1 LLTLLK
7 TNIQDNY
14 KINLENSNQ
23 EQTPP
28 EPEKSGELNTL
39 TETYSPYPLISPVAA
54 AFLGLIGGFILYQG
68 LGSVLTV
75 LIFGSDLEAIPVDG
89 LRFTTIVGQILF
101 IFLPALFFSKWIYGD
116 ISKIISLKLPEWKEL
131 LLFILGIIILTPLLQ
146 SYLYIQNYIIE
157 RWAES
162 SQFINSIKF
171 LIDSLNEL
179 IEKTFGNLI
188 HADNFA
194 EMLLVIITI
203 SIIPAICEEVMFRG
217 YIQRSFGFKFKSHIA
232 ALLTALFFALYH
244 FNPYGLIPL
253 AIIGFY
259 LGFAAYSSQSLFIP
273 IVLHFLNNFFAV
285 MLYFIIGDD
294 ELFKSN
300 VSDTEALDANVIYFF
315 LLLLMFITIV
325 ILIKNYYKK
334 RTNVMEV

>member
-1 LLTLLK
+1 ME
-7 TNIQDNY
+7 NY
-14 KINLENSNQ
+14 NQ
-23 EQTPP
+23 EQNQP
-28 EPEKSGELNTL
+28 EPENSTEQQTL
-39 TETYSPYPLISPVAA
+39 VESYSPYPLISPVAA
-54 AFLGLIGGFILYQG
+54 AFLGLIGGFILYQFVGG
-68 LGSVLTV
+68 LMTL
-75 LIFGSDLEAIPVDG
+75 LIFGFDLEAAPVNG
-89 LRFTTIVGQILF
+89 LRFMTIVGQILF

-116 ISKIISLKLPEWKEL
+116 IGKIISLKLPKWKEL

-146 SYLYIQNYIIE
+146 SYLYIQNYLIE

-162 SQFINSIKF
+162 SQFINSIKY
-171 LIDSLNEL
+171 LLDSLNEL

-188 HADNFA
+188 HADNFV

-217 YIQRSFGFKFKSHIA
+217 YIQRSFGFKFKPHIA

-259 LGFAAYSSQSLFIP
+259 LGFAAYKSESLVIP

-300 VSDTEALDANVIYFF
+300 VSDVESLDANILYFF
-315 LLLLMFITIV
+315 LLLLMFITLIF
-325 ILIKNYYKK
+325 IIKNYYKK
-334 RTNVMEV
+334 NNNVQEV